1 MLKIVY
7 YRADDSISL
16 NFLKAGGEKMK
27 HKRIGRAVSAILA
40 AALLTGVSAGCQ
52 SNPATATTSTGST
65 TATASAASTAAQKD
79 VTLTLTGCSGNGWV
93 YPVDKTVI
101 EDFTKETGIKVD
113 VQITPADQYASLIKT
128 KLASGDGP
136 DIVMIWPE
144 ANASQ
149 FLPEKNFLDLSNESW
164 VSNLTD
170 EAKTNQSYNGKVI
183 GWGAQGGDYGW
194 GVIYNKDI
202 FAKSNLSVPKNF
214 KDFLAACEKI
224 QATGVT
230 PFFGTL
236 KDQWSPGIWMANM
249 GTLAETQTPGL
260 YDKLNNNTA
269 KFADVKVFEQFIND
283 YKTLYDKGYLGKNSL
298 SGTVDNGVTS
308 VVNGKAAMAL
318 VNCTPD
324 GWVSSLGLKADM
336 SKFAMFPAPFADNKS
351 LTSYDGS
358 IIRAINKNS
367 KNIDAC
373 KKYLEF
379 ISKPEELTKYYA
391 EADRSTI
398 APGFKDF
405 AAKFKW
411 SDNTKSLIAN
421 SDGKKHT
428 IMETGIKYWDNTIE
442 GKYIVE
448 AILGTKTAKEAL
460 QAMDNDRSKLFV
472 AADQK

>member
-1 MLKIVY
+1 
-7 YRADDSISL
+7 
-16 NFLKAGGEKMK
+16 MK
-27 HKRIGRAVSAILA
+27 HKRIGRVVSAMMAVTLMA
-40 AALLTGVSAGCQ
+40 GVSTGCQ
-52 SNPATATTSTGST
+52 SNQTTTSTAST
-65 TATASAASTAAQKD
+65 VPTTSAASVASAAPQKD

-93 YPVDKTVI
+93 YPVDNAI
-101 EDFTKETGIKVD
+101 IADFTKETGIKVD

-136 DIVMIWPE
+136 DIIMIWSE

-149 FLPEKNFLDLSNESW
+149 FLPEKNFLDLSSESW

-194 GVIYNKDI
+194 GVIYNKEM
-202 FAKSNLSVPKNF
+202 FAKNNLSVPNTF
-214 KDFLAACEKI
+214 KDFLAICDKI
-224 QATGVT
+224 KSTGVT
-230 PFFGTL
+230 PFYGTL

-249 GTLAETQTPGL
+249 GALAEAQTPGL
-260 YDKLNNNTA
+260 YSKLNDNTA
-269 KFADVKVFEQFIND
+269 KFADIKVFEQFIND
-283 YKTLYDKGYLGKNSL
+283 YKTLYDKGYLGKNPL
-298 SGTVDNGVTS
+298 SGTVDNGVTD

-336 SKFAMFPAPFADNKS
+336 SKYAMFPAPFADNKA
-351 LTSYDGS
+351 LVSYDGS

-379 ISKPEELTKYYA
+379 ISKTEELTKYYA
-391 EADRSTI
+391 EEDRAAI
-398 APGFKDF
+398 APSFKDF
-405 AAKFKW
+405 ASKFKW

-421 SDGKKHT
+421 SNGKKFT
-428 IMETGIKYWDNTIE
+428 IMETGVKYWDNTVE

-460 QAMDNDRSKLFV
+460 QSMDNDRSKLF
-472 AADQK
+472 AAAAQN